1 MERKTRRCAFC
12 REYFDVD
19 HIMELNGRPIC
30 FPCAVTSSW
39 QDQKRR
45 QREMMSKY
53 DKALAEQQGQKKA
66 NNLIQEAGIQE
77 TKRGTLYYPDDEHS
91 NVYHLVGYTDVEY

>member
-1 MERKTRRCAFC
+1 
-12 REYFDVD
+12 
-19 HIMELNGRPIC
+19 
-30 FPCAVTSSW
+30 
-39 QDQKRR
+39 
-45 QREMMSKY
+45 MMSKY

>member
-12 REYFDVD
+12 REHFDAD
-19 HIMELNGRPIC
+19 QIMELNGRPIC

-45 QREMMSKY
+45 QREMTDKY
-53 DKALAEQQGQKKA
+53 EQALAEQRNQKKA

-77 TKRGTLYYPDDEHS
+77 TKRGTLYYADDEYN

>member
-1 MERKTRRCAFC
+1 
-12 REYFDVD
+12 
-19 HIMELNGRPIC
+19 MELNGRPIC

-39 QDQKRR
+39 MDQKRR
-45 QREMMSKY
+45 QREMMNKY